1 MPKRNWWAARA
12 IVGQRRANRRG
23 GLEYLVAW
31 EGSDEEGTP
40 WPDLEGLMAVFKHEL
55 RVRLPAIQHQQGV
68 YNTYS
73 HRTYSLC
80 THIMRP
86 GPVKYHTNGTN
97 WQREITSCPKMVE
110 R

>member
-40 WPDLEGLMAVFKHEL
+40 WPDSWEPEVNCTQGLIDA
-55 RVRLPAIQHQQGV
+55 
-68 YNTYS
+68 YN
-73 HRTYSLC
+73 
-80 THIMRP
+80 
-86 GPVKYHTNGTN
+86 
-97 WQREITSCPKMVE
+97 
-110 R
+110 